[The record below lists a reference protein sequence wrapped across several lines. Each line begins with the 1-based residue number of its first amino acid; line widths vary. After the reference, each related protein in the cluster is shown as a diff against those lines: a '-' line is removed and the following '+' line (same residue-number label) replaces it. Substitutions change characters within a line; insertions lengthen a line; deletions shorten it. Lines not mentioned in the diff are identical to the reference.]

1 MPDMF
6 FFFFGDLGSNY
17 YSLLCF
23 ARFCARL
30 TALCG
35 LAEFHC
41 VPELIWLVSRS
52 LLMFAFEAIVFIS
65 V

>member
-1 MPDMF
+1 MPDM

-30 TALCG
+30 TAMYG

-41 VPELIWLVSRS
+41 H
-52 LLMFAFEAIVFIS
+52 
-65 V
+65 